1 MKEQTV
7 AAGMATIFLNYA
19 TRHGA
24 NREVLL
30 DNAEL
35 TEHEL
40 SDQDNRVPMAKYQC
54 LIYSA
59 REMCGD
65 PALHIRYTQDTSFR
79 DISIV
84 GLLVHAAPN
93 MKESMR
99 QFTRYSKLLVEVDL
113 LQEGPRFDIQHID
126 NGLWIVDQR
135 PDPNNFPEMTEMA
148 LGRFI
153 GEYKLGFPDLSL
165 CQKLSFTHARPDY
178 ADEAQDLY
186 GLPASYGAGFNG
198 LRMTPEWLEIEYE
211 NTNDYAFGLF
221 SDHAD
226 ELVEA
231 LEQNTCIR
239 AQVEANLMKILHE
252 GEISME
258 RTASI
263 MGMSR
268 QTLYR
273 RLKEEKASFT
283 EIYDDL
289 RKRMAEDYLRARKA
303 SINQV
308 AYLTGFS
315 EPSSFTRAFRRW
327 TGQSPKQFRD
337 S

>member
-30 DNAEL
+30 ENAEL

-40 SDQDNRVPMAKYQC
+40 SDQDNRVPVAKYQC

-99 QFTRYSKLLVEVDL
+99 QFARYSKLLVEVDL
-113 LQEGPRFDIQHID
+113 LQEGPRFDIKHID

-135 PDPNNFPEMTEMA
+135 PDPNNFPKMTEMA

-165 CQKLSFTHARPDY
+165 CQKLSFTHARPNY

-186 GLPASYGAGFNG
+186 GLPTSYGADFNG
-198 LRMTPEWLEIEYE
+198 LQMTPEWLEIEYE